1 MLSHLEHR
9 PVIGKLIRSL
19 FGTKPETAISA
30 PGARNQAALAR
41 RQWISN
47 PWHAVAIVPGT
58 RACPAARAAGHARYL
73 SAEAP
78 RLPLPDCG
86 AHSCTCHYRHFQDRR
101 RTLRRAADVAASRVN
116 WAGRERRAAPGRR
129 CTD

>member
-1 MLSHLEHR
+1 
-9 PVIGKLIRSL
+9 VIGKLIRSL
-19 FGTKPETAISA
+19 FATKPDTAISA

-58 RACPAARAAGHARYL
+58 RACQSARAAGKTRYL

-78 RLPLPDCG
+78 PLPLPNCSSQ
-86 AHSCTCHYRHFQDRR
+86 SCTCHYRHYQDRR
-101 RTLRRAADVAASRVN
+101 RSLRRAGDVAASRVN
-116 WAGRERRAAPGRR
+116 WVGRERRAAPGRR